1 MTVGGLLM
9 LYQPWLWW
17 LTRDCTSLSS
27 GVKVFHCSRILWWVG
42 ANTDNLVFLIIP
54 KIDDQIALLINA
66 WCELLVLSCCYRSMS
81 HPGVIRWVGLM
92 SICIIITSLLL
103 RVSNNVTLSINT
115 ARQHGI
121 EKCVEKMINFSDQ
134 LRRLKVDHYEYVSMK
149 VIVLLTSG
157 KSRQNYSLMLY

>member
-1 MTVGGLLM
+1 MT
-9 LYQPWLWW
+9 
-17 LTRDCTSLSS
+17 
-27 GVKVFHCSRILWWVG
+27 
-42 ANTDNLVFLIIP
+42 IIYM
-54 KIDDQIALLINA
+54 I
-66 WCELLVLSCCYRSMS
+66 
-81 HPGVIRWVGLM
+81 
-92 SICIIITSLLL
+92 SIMLL

-157 KSRQNYSLMLY
+157 RSTQNYSLMFY